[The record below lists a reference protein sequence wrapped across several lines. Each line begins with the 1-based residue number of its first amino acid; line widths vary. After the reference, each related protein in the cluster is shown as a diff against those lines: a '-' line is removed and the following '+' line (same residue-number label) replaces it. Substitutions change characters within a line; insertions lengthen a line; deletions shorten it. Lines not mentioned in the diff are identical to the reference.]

1 MTKNLRAIYQQG
13 GVLRPLEPLDLR
25 EEQLV
30 NVTITDEP
38 LSETWLDNECL
49 AACGAADDA
58 RRRRPG
64 TRPPPTRP
72 AFFCPWLLLLLFRL
86 LHRTPS
92 LTVCRMRHI
101 RN

>member
-1 MTKNLRAIYQQG
+1 MTKNLQAIYQG

-49 AACGAADDA
+49 AACGEADDA
-58 RRRRPG
+58 VSLEEVRAALAKIPG
-64 TRPPPTRP
+64 
-72 AFFCPWLLLLLFRL
+72 
-86 LHRTPS
+86 S
-92 LTVCRMRHI
+92 LTEDFIAEREDR
-101 RN
+101 